1 MKRHHSVSIALTM
14 ALACLVVAAAPAAG
28 ATTYTV
34 QVGDDYFNPAV
45 RAVARGDA
53 VKWRNVGSRTH
64 TVTLK
69 NNFNFFTSKSLGP
82 GQVYTKTF
90 PGAGTY
96 AYLCIIH
103 PGQSGTIKVPIG
115 LTKVSGKIVIK
126 LATASMSG
134 FRHRIE
140 RKLGSGAWSLLA
152 NTTATTYS
160 FTPPARGT
168 WTFRARLESLSNG
181 STSGWAKKSI
191 AW

>member
-1 MKRHHSVSIALTM
+1 MTRHHSVSLAITV

-45 RAVARGDA
+45 RAVARGDT
-53 VKWRNVGSRTH
+53 VRWRNVGSRTH

-69 NNFNFFTSKSLGP
+69 NNFNFFTSQSLSP
-82 GQVYTKTF
+82 GQIYPKTF

-103 PGQSGTIKVPIG
+103 PGQSGKIKVPLG
-115 LTKVSGKIVIK
+115 LAKVSGKIVIK

-152 NTTATTYS
+152 NTTSTTYS
-160 FTPPARGT
+160 FTPPRRGT

-191 AW
+191 TW